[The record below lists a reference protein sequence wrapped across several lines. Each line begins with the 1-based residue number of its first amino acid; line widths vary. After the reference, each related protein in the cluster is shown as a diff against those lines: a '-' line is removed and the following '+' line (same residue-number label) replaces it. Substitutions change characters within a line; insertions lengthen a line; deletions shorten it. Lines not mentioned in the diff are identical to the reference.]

1 MKILIEALEGY
12 ELIIALV
19 LVLLF
24 AVTFIYMAADSAF
37 RKRVTK
43 KYAADADRI
52 SEYIHERDLA
62 RDAAFE
68 LREELKKKDR
78 RIHELERMV
87 SNLEY
92 EKKQF
97 LKWEDRKN
105 VEVH

>member
-24 AVTFIYMAADSAF
+24 AVTFIYMAADGAF
-37 RKRVTK
+37 RKRVAK
-43 KYAADADRI
+43 KYAADAERLN
-52 SEYIHERDLA
+52 ERTEERDQA
-62 RDAAFE
+62 RDDAFE

-78 RIHELERMV
+78 RIQELERMV

-92 EKKQF
+92 ENKQF
-97 LKWEDRKN
+97 LKWEENKN
-105 VEVH
+105 AKVH